1 MCAVSVGITVKC
13 PSWNMKQ
20 VTHCLALAS
29 RWQTCTA
36 IATENRAPI
45 KSTGMPR
52 RVILEQSFPTENVAE
67 ALGSQRVWV
76 STAPMFLT
84 CCLGTEPRAGPV
96 SNTHK
101 WEIIQGDLRE
111 LQ

>member
-1 MCAVSVGITVKC
+1 MGAVSVGITVKC

-20 VTHCLALAS
+20 VTHCLALAT
-29 RWQTCTA
+29 RWQPRTA
-36 IATENRAPI
+36 IATENW
-45 KSTGMPR
+45 
-52 RVILEQSFPTENVAE
+52 RVILQQSSPTENAAE

-96 SNTHK
+96 SNTYK
-101 WEIIQGDLRE
+101 WETILGDHRE
-111 LQ
+111 LR